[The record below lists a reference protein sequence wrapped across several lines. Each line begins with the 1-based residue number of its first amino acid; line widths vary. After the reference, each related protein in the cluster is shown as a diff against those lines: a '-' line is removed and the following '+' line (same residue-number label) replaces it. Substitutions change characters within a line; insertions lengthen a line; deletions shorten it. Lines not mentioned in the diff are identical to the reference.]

1 MQTEF
6 SPAQLADPGVAVS
19 EAALRLCVH
28 CGFCASSCPT
38 YALLGDELDSPR
50 GRIYL
55 IKDMLETEKPASESV
70 VKHLDRCLSCLACQT
85 ICPSGVNYMHLID
98 HARGYVER
106 THARPLPERALRGLL
121 GYVMPRP
128 GLFRWLLKGA
138 KLAKAILPIK
148 TLLPGRLGGMVAF
161 VSHGM
166 PAKRPA
172 NGNRVIPAQEERR
185 ARVGLLAGCVQQVIG
200 PQINA
205 ASIRLLTRLGCE
217 VVLLA
222 DEPCCGS
229 LTHHLG
235 QEDVSLARM
244 KGNIENWSR
253 EIDGEGLDA
262 IVVNASGCGTTLK
275 DYGFLFREDAE
286 WADRASA
293 VAGLTK
299 DISEFVAGL
308 GPLAGK
314 GTMRVTYQSAC
325 SLQHGQKITREPVD
339 LLRGVGFD
347 VAEPAEPH
355 MCCGS
360 AGTYNLLQPEIAER
374 LRERKVAA
382 IDHTMPEVIA
392 TGNIGC
398 MTQLSGG
405 TNIPVVHTVELL
417 DWATG
422 GPMPD
427 AMGPSALGPSD

>member
-6 SPAQLADPGVAVS
+6 SPAQLTDPGVAVS

-55 IKDMLETEKPASESV
+55 IKNMLETEKPASDSV
-70 VKHLDRCLSCLACQT
+70 VKHLDRCLSCLGCQT

-106 THARPLPERALRGLL
+106 THARPLPERFLRWLL
-121 GYVMPRP
+121 GYAMPRP

-138 KLAKAILPIK
+138 KLARPIK
-148 TLLPGRLGGMVAF
+148 NLLPGRLGGMVGF
-161 VSHGM
+161 VSNDT
-166 PAKRPA
+166 PVKRPA
-172 NGNRVIPAQEERR
+172 KGNRVIPAQEERR

-222 DEPCCGS
+222 EEPCCGS

-235 QEDVSLARM
+235 QEDVTKARM
-244 KGNIENWSR
+244 KANMENWWR

-275 DYGFLFREDAE
+275 DYGFLFRGDGAWSEQATSI
-286 WADRASA
+286 ARLA
-293 VAGLTK
+293 K

-308 GPLAGK
+308 GPLEGK
-314 GTMRVTYQSAC
+314 GNLQVTYQSAC

-339 LLRGVGFD
+339 LLRQAGFE
-347 VAEPAEPH
+347 VVEPAEPH

-360 AGTYNLLQPEIAER
+360 AGTYNLLQPDIAEQ
-374 LRERKVAA
+374 LRERKINA

-398 MTQLSGG
+398 MTQLAPG

-422 GPMPD
+422 GPMPT
-427 AMGPSALGPSD
+427 ALGPSD